1 MGILSW
7 IVLGLIAGA
16 LARWIMPDKGP
27 RGILITAAIGVA
39 GAFLGGWIGAGLGLG
54 SVRGFDLV
62 SVFLATVGA
71 VVLLLIYHALR
82 GRNPD

>member
-7 IVLGLIAGA
+7 LVLGLIAGA
-16 LARWIMPDKGP
+16 IARWIMPGEGP
-27 RGILITAAIGVA
+27 QGILITAVIGVA

-62 SVFLATVGA
+62 SLFLAIVGA
-71 VVLLLIYHALR
+71 AVLLLLYHALQ
-82 GRNPD
+82 GRDD